1 MLNTDARQQL
11 RKLLPLEMV
20 ATKQW
25 LLDQGLSLHFLD
37 NAVRS
42 STLLPLTAEVYCLL
56 EARVSWQGVVASLQ
70 RMSEQPI
77 HVGGLTA
84 LELAGLGHYLSKG
97 AEQHIHLWSEAALPT
112 WLNRVPLNAKF
123 KWHGTHRLWPKMTM
137 DDPRFLH
144 EETWREELPPVTFSC
159 PEKAI
164 FETLVDVPKAISFEH
179 ADELMQGLHNLS
191 PII

>member
-42 STLLPLTAEVYCLL
+42 STLLSLTAGVYCLL

-70 RMSEQPI
+70 S
-77 HVGGLTA
+77 
-84 LELAGLGHYLSKG
+84 
-97 AEQHIHLWSEAALPT
+97 
-112 WLNRVPLNAKF
+112 
-123 KWHGTHRLWPKMTM
+123 
-137 DDPRFLH
+137 
-144 EETWREELPPVTFSC
+144 
-159 PEKAI
+159 
-164 FETLVDVPKAISFEH
+164 DV
-179 ADELMQGLHNLS
+179 
-191 PII
+191 

>member
-42 STLLPLTAEVYCLL
+42 STLLPLTAGVYCLL

-84 LELAGLGHYLSKG
+84 LELAGLGQLSSIFISG
-97 AEQHIHLWSEAALPT
+97 QRRLCQH
-112 WLNRVPLNAKF
+112 
-123 KWHGTHRLWPKMTM
+123 G
-137 DDPRFLH
+137 
-144 EETWREELPPVTFSC
+144 
-159 PEKAI
+159 
-164 FETLVDVPKAISFEH
+164 
-179 ADELMQGLHNLS
+179 
-191 PII
+191 